1 MKLDV
6 YSKSYCGHFKL
17 YVIIVKNV
25 HIMIV
30 SDVAK
35 KLHTVTFVQSLE

>member
-1 MKLDV
+1 MFGVQFAYEHEEL
-6 YSKSYCGHFKL
+6 SWTA
-17 YVIIVKNV
+17 IIVKNV